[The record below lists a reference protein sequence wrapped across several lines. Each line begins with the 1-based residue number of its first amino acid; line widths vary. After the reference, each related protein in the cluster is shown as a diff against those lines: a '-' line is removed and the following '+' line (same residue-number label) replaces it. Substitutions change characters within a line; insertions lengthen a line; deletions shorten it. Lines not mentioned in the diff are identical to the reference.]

1 MVLMDKGNIQTQ
13 VPENEVELFKKEG
26 WVVYAPKK
34 KNLSNKADENKNNK
48 ADENKNNK
56 ADENESEKN

>member
-13 VPENEVELFKKEG
+13 VPENEVDLLKKEG

-34 KNLSNKADENKNNK
+34 KNLSNKANENKNNK
-48 ADENKNNK
+48 ADES
-56 ADENESEKN
+56 ESESEKN